1 MVSCIYGEIFCR
13 LATVENENQQKQ
25 RQLVDAESHIN
36 QLKHENELMQTKAN
50 FYSNSNSKTL

>member
-1 MVSCIYGEIFCR
+1 MVSCAYGEIFCR

-36 QLKHENELMQTKAN
+36 QLKHENELMKTKAN
-50 FYSNSNSKTL
+50 FHSNNNSKTW